1 MADKIDIA
9 FSEEILAGLKTG
21 SDLSELA
28 VKYKDLGMDKESMYH
43 NLEVLRQEMR
53 AKEDEASEDLIMD
66 LMDRVVGWCHTDC
79 RIYPDP

>member
-1 MADKIDIA
+1 MADKMDIA
-9 FSEEILAGLKTG
+9 FREEILAGLKTG

-28 VKYKDLGMDKESMYH
+28 VKYKDLGMGKESMYH
-43 NLEVLRQEMR
+43 VLEVLMLELREN
-53 AKEDEASEDLIMD
+53 KVEASEDLIMD

>member
-1 MADKIDIA
+1 MADKMDIA

-66 LMDRVVGWCHTDC
+66 LMDRVVGWCNPDS
-79 RIYPDP
+79 RIFPEA